1 MKKIFIILLV
11 FLSFTMISCKKKGND
26 DNNNTNNNNNQQD
39 VVYTVSFDGTTL
51 NDIKIKEGETLSKP
65 VDPTANNKIFGGWY
79 SDANYTTEV
88 KFPLVINSDTKI
100 YAKFYTYS
108 EAFSKAREKTIGVN
122 VLGYEYDYTV
132 TANASYKGVSLNGTT
147 IGNTK
152 YSSTSNVKF
161 YDEKTNSGLL
171 FNDGSKYQIRHDNVI
186 QKITLNEKFEVK
198 KFETEVVNDDFTYDT
213 SSFSKAL
220 FEYEEDQLKSIEKQS
235 NGEYKL
241 KTSMSIS
248 KGVALVGNYL
258 NHPMVEK
265 IIGSLPETSVNTDI
279 FVTFSNGEI
288 NTYRYIMNIN
298 VNDLTFNLEYKL
310 TFKNIGINQ
319 DIKPKT
325 FSGLAISTNEI
336 TEKKQ
341 IINSILNDY
350 IEQDHSSYNFN
361 VTTGVDFGTTSSEIN
376 STFKGSTMRKVS
388 SDVVYFHNEIEIDSD
403 FKNSDLY
410 KAAGIDDIH
419 IKKTMLSNKEVHI
432 IEKKV
437 LLDKTYLQDNYERSI
452 DDYYLFNIFN
462 NVNTI
467 NYVQTVSNVDE
478 TIYHIGVNKNDV
490 IEILNWLN
498 NNLNL
503 DPLNKSTS
511 KVNVFGE
518 FDSNSID
525 VEDFEF
531 IITVKDNSLYSI
543 SVSSRGIINT
553 KYTNS
558 VDFNN
563 YAFGEYDF
571 SFEIFI
577 TDSGKN
583 YEPFDDVSSAK

>member
-39 VVYTVSFDGTTL
+39 VVYTVSFEGTTL

-65 VDPTANNKIFGGWY
+65 VDPTANDKIFGGWY

-161 YDEKTNSGLL
+161 YDEKSNSGLL

-213 SSFSKAL
+213 SSFAKAL

-265 IIGSLPETSVNTDI
+265 IIGTLPETSVNTDM
-279 FVTFSNGEI
+279 FVTFSNGEV
-288 NTYRYIMNIN
+288 NTYRYVMNIN
-298 VNDLTFNLEYKL
+298 VTDLTLDLEYK
-310 TFKNIGINQ
+310 F
-319 DIKPKT
+319 P
-325 FSGLAISTNEI
+325 
-336 TEKKQ
+336 
-341 IINSILNDY
+341 
-350 IEQDHSSYNFN
+350 
-361 VTTGVDFGTTSSEIN
+361 V
-376 STFKGSTMRKVS
+376 GS
-388 SDVVYFHNEIEIDSD
+388 
-403 FKNSDLY
+403 
-410 KAAGIDDIH
+410 
-419 IKKTMLSNKEVHI
+419 
-432 IEKKV
+432 
-437 LLDKTYLQDNYERSI
+437 
-452 DDYYLFNIFN
+452 
-462 NVNTI
+462 
-467 NYVQTVSNVDE
+467 
-478 TIYHIGVNKNDV
+478 
-490 IEILNWLN
+490 
-498 NNLNL
+498 
-503 DPLNKSTS
+503 
-511 KVNVFGE
+511 
-518 FDSNSID
+518 
-525 VEDFEF
+525 
-531 IITVKDNSLYSI
+531 
-543 SVSSRGIINT
+543 
-553 KYTNS
+553 
-558 VDFNN
+558 
-563 YAFGEYDF
+563 
-571 SFEIFI
+571 
-577 TDSGKN
+577 
-583 YEPFDDVSSAK
+583 